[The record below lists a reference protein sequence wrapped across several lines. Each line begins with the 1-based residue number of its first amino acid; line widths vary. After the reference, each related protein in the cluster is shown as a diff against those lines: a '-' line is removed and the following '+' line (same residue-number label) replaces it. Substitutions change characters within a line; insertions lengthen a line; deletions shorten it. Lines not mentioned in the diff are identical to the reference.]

1 MNSKGKKIALIK
13 YHSSLGRI
21 YNANLHMSHL
31 PVRLQQA
38 FRQAAL
44 EEKKPYLWLVHFYLP
59 IRKAQYEFCPP
70 GAKQAQA
77 MAHLTPLL
85 RVASSAQPQ
94 GPSTANTASGEEQTP
109 SGLRKARTQRKVLA
123 SLQSRHHC
131 LQLTRSLAT
140 GM

>member
-44 EEKKPYLWLVHFYLP
+44 EEKSP
-59 IRKAQYEFCPP
+59 IC
-70 GAKQAQA
+70 
-77 MAHLTPLL
+77 
-85 RVASSAQPQ
+85 
-94 GPSTANTASGEEQTP
+94 
-109 SGLRKARTQRKVLA
+109 GLFTFI
-123 SLQSRHHC
+123 SP
-131 LQLTRSLAT
+131 
-140 GM
+140 